1 MKDNVMD
8 ASDATDSFV
17 RNHAGVSDQVQ
28 QELRALAAWSKP
40 MALTMPRG
48 RLSEGVENAANI
60 LEEVALNK
68 IQRGIALLAPPL
80 IVVLGSVITSV
91 VLAFLTRIRSRHDI
105 CVRGSPSDQIDESS
119 RRMSL
124 N

>member
-1 MKDNVMD
+1 VKNWWASDTSLKDNAME

-91 VLAFLTRIRSRHDI
+91 VLAFL
-105 CVRGSPSDQIDESS
+105 
-119 RRMSL
+119 RRRAGIIGTF
-124 N
+124 